1 MTLNEERRIRLEM
14 ALENN
19 VATWLRQTVTT
30 TSIAVAVLVYFEVRG
45 ELLQSPLAIA
55 SISLLL
61 ITALM
66 MGIMTSISYRR
77 RKKKLIDEGIL
88 TDSTMNHWYLVAG
101 ILTVL
106 GLFGVGL
113 AVVRNKSHGG

>member
-1 MTLNEERRIRLEM
+1 M

-66 MGIMTSISYRR
+66 MGIMTTISYRR
-77 RKKKLIDEGIL
+77 RKKKLIDDGIL
-88 TDSTMNHWYLVAG
+88 TDATMNHWYLVAG

-106 GLFGVGL
+106 GLFGIGL
-113 AVVRNKSHGG
+113 AVVRNKSRGG